1 MYPSRLRLAL
11 AVTITLLVEGATTL
25 RGQASPNM
33 APGYQQTYD
42 RVLQQIRQIAIFDD
56 HGHPGFAEDT
66 DVDAMA
72 SSPSHPPLRLQS
84 DNPELI
90 EASKALFDYPYTD
103 NNPLKWLVAKK
114 AELRQTYPGYQYF
127 DRILDQL
134 NVQTMMANRV
144 AMAGYL
150 DPKRFHWVFFVDSFL
165 FPLDNSDLTARN
177 IDLGVYVPLQEKLLK
192 RELGQA
198 GLSALPKTFP
208 AYLAFVSKVLEQNRA
223 HGGVSIKFEI
233 AYFRTLHFDD
243 PPESAAA
250 SIYNRYNAG
259 GKPSAPDRAMF
270 EDFMF
275 RYLLRE
281 AGRMHLAVQIHTAV
295 GTGDFFSVT
304 GGNVLNLENVLRDP
318 RYSNVN
324 FVLLHGGYP
333 FQDQAIWL
341 AARENVYLD
350 SSLMGLYLYPADL
363 AEVLRHWLLL
373 YPDKVVFGSDAFP
386 FSEAIG
392 AEESDWLAI
401 ESARRALAAAL
412 SRMIL
417 NGEVSEQRALQ
428 FAHGYLHD
436 NAARIYPT
444 PSP

>member
-1 MYPSRLRLAL
+1 MRFVHLGLIAAMLLSCRCGVRAQTSPS
-11 AVTITLLVEGATTL
+11 
-25 RGQASPNM
+25 
-33 APGYQQTYD
+33 YQQTYD
-42 RVLQQIRQIAIFDD
+42 RMLQQIRQIAIFDD
-56 HGHPGFAEDT
+56 HGHPGFPEDS

-72 SSPSHPPLRLQS
+72 VGPSHPPFRLRA

-90 EASKALFDYPYTD
+90 DAARSLFSYPYAD
-103 NNPLKWLVAKK
+103 DSPEHLKWLADKK
-114 AELRQTYPGYQYF
+114 AEMRKEQPGYQYF
-127 DRILDQL
+127 DGILDKL
-134 NVQTMMANRV
+134 NVETMMANRV
-144 AMAGYL
+144 AMPSYL

-165 FPLDNSDLTARN
+165 FPLDNGELTARN
-177 IDLGVYVPLQEKLLK
+177 MDEGVYIPMQEKLLK
-192 RELGQA
+192 RELAQA
-198 GLSALPKTFP
+198 GLTALPQNFA
-208 AYLAFVSKVLEQNRA
+208 AYLAFVSKILEQNRA
-223 HGGVSIKFEI
+223 HGGVAIKFEI
-233 AYFRTLHFDD
+233 AYFRSLHFDD
-243 PPESAAA
+243 PPEAEAAG
-250 SIYNRYNAG
+250 IYDRYHAG
-259 GKPSAPDRAMF
+259 GKPSAAEHAAF

-281 AGRMHLAVQIHTAV
+281 AGRLHLAMQIHTAV
-295 GTGDFFSVT
+295 GTGDFFSLT
-304 GGNVLNLENVLRDP
+304 GGNVLNLENILRDP

-401 ESARRALAAAL
+401 ESARKALAAAL
-412 SRMIL
+412 SRMIV
-417 NGEVSEQRALQ
+417 NGEVSEAQALK
-428 FAHGYLHD
+428 FAHAYLHD
-436 NAARIYPT
+436 NAARIYPA
-444 PSP
+444 PMEHGS

>member
-1 MYPSRLRLAL
+1 ML
-11 AVTITLLVEGATTL
+11 AVVLAITLLIAGATTM

-33 APGYQQTYD
+33 APAYQQTYD
-42 RVLQQIRQIAIFDD
+42 RMLQQIREIAIFDD

-72 SSPSHPPLRLQS
+72 SSPSHAPLRLQG

-90 EASKALFDYPYTD
+90 DASKALFDYPYSD
-103 NNPLKWLVAKK
+103 NSPDHLKWLVAKK
-114 AELRQTYPGYQYF
+114 AELRKTYPGYQYF
-127 DRILDQL
+127 DRILDKL

-144 AMAGYL
+144 AMGDYL
-150 DPKRFHWVFFVDSFL
+150 DPKRFRWVFFVDSFL
-165 FPLDNSDLTARN
+165 FPLDNKDLSARN

-198 GLSALPKTFP
+198 GLTALPATFP
-208 AYLAFVSKVLEQNRA
+208 EYLAFVSKILEQDRA

-243 PPESAAA
+243 PPQGMAAA
-250 SIYNRYNAG
+250 IYNRYHAG
-259 GKPSAPDRAMF
+259 GRVPAA
-270 EDFMF
+270 EQTVLQDFMF

-281 AGRMHLAVQIHTAV
+281 AGRLHLAVQIHTAV

-333 FQDQAIWL
+333 FQNQAIWL
-341 AARENVYLD
+341 TARENVYLD

-386 FSEAIG
+386 FSDAIG

-401 ESARRALAAAL
+401 ESARKALAAAL
-412 SRMIL
+412 ARMIL
-417 NGEVSEQRALQ
+417 NNEVTEERALQ
-428 FAHGYLHD
+428 FAHAYLHD
-436 NAARIYPT
+436 NAARIYSAPM
-444 PSP
+444 PQN

>member
-1 MYPSRLRLAL
+1 MWAVVLA
-11 AVTITLLVEGATTL
+11 ITLLFAGATTL
-25 RGQASPNM
+25 NGQASPNM
-33 APGYQQTYD
+33 APGYEQTYD

-90 EASKALFDYPYTD
+90 DASKALFDYPYSD
-103 NNPLKWLVAKK
+103 NNSLKWLVAKK
-114 AELRQTYPGYQYF
+114 AELRKSYPGYQYF

-165 FPLDNSDLTARN
+165 FPLDNSELTARN

-208 AYLAFVSKVLEQNRA
+208 AYLAFVSKILEQNRA

-250 SIYNRYNAG
+250 SIYSRYKAG
-259 GKPSAPDRAMF
+259 GKPSATDRAMF

-281 AGRMHLAVQIHTAV
+281 AGRLHLAVQIHTAV

-350 SSLMGLYLYPADL
+350 SSLMGIYLYPADL

-386 FSEAIG
+386 FSDAIG

-428 FAHGYLHD
+428 FAHAYLHD
-436 NAARIYPT
+436 NAARIYPE
-444 PSP
+444 PLP